1 MAVSFCELPGS
12 PKANFNGKTFGFTR
26 MLRVA
31 GSDAY
36 AFALELA
43 PLTVVLGNQI
53 VQVGGASFPDFPAA
67 RVSSFNWEPY
77 YGDRTK
83 IASATPTTAMT
94 LSSSPAYYDYVKF
107 NVNYA
112 VPEASQDGDD
122 DADEDPVPFL
132 RHRISSGGQLLTVPS
147 SDDDDQKWVWQTDDG
162 TPVDIPD
169 DVPIPVMVS
178 TSSHSVTWP
187 RVIQPNW
194 RALEGLKG
202 HVNSAAM
209 TLRNYPHAPETV
221 LYLNY
226 DAQRDVLADGTR
238 AWEITIHFETKE
250 VTASVAQWNKVSGSW
265 EDVAVVGGHNHYW
278 NDQTGNWRRVVT
290 KASYDAVA
298 PATADVYDTDLV
310 SPYPRADLTE
320 LFVAGS

>member
-1 MAVSFCELPGS
+1 MAVSFCELSGS
-12 PKANFNGKTFGFTR
+12 PKATYNGKTFGFTR

-53 VQVGGASFPDFPAA
+53 VQVGGAAYPDFPAA
-67 RVSSFNWEPY
+67 RVNNFNWEPFH
-77 YGDRTK
+77 GDRSK
-83 IASATPTTAMT
+83 IDSSTPATAMN
-94 LSSSPAYYDYVKF
+94 LSSSPNAYDYVKF
-107 NVNYA
+107 TINYA

-122 DADEDPVPFL
+122 DADDDPVAFL
-132 RHRISSGGQLLTVPS
+132 RHRISSGGQLLTLPSTSDTDKLWLWQLGGMAEEAVPE
-147 SDDDDQKWVWQTDDG
+147 D
-162 TPVDIPD
+162 TPV
-169 DVPIPVMVS
+169 PVMIS

-202 HVNSAAM
+202 HVNNADL
-209 TLRNYPHAPETV
+209 TLRGYPYGPETL

-226 DAQRDVLADGTR
+226 DASRDILSDGTR
-238 AWEITIHFETKE
+238 AWEITIHFESKE
-250 VTASVAQWNKVSGSW
+250 VTVNAPVWNKSKGSW
-265 EDVAVVGGHNHYW
+265 QDTIVTGGHNHFW
-278 NDQTGNWRRVVT
+278 SESQGAWRRIVT
-290 KASYDAVA
+290 HETYESVA
-298 PATADVYDTDLV
+298 PADATTYDTDLV

-320 LFVAGS
+320 LFLAGS